1 MDELLL
7 QQYIEGRIEEIGMRG
22 WVGGWVGGWVV
33 YLSQVSIPVARSGER
48 SASWREANMEE

>member
-1 MDELLL
+1 M
-7 QQYIEGRIEEIGMRG
+7 GG
-22 WVGGWVGGWVV
+22 WVGGWSYLLPSSAFRWLSGWVGVGGWVV